1 MDEDAWHDD
10 WSKARCGIRNKD
22 RVYEISMVI
31 TMPYSLVAAR
41 PLLVCLNWKV
51 TVLLS
56 GISEPRRS

>member
-10 WSKARCGIRNKD
+10 WSKAHCRKREKV

-31 TMPYSLVAAR
+31 TAPYSLVAEW

-51 TVLLS
+51 AVLLS
-56 GISEPRRS
+56 RISEPQRL